1 MEGRRP
7 WSAQE
12 LLRDAGHPFP
22 HSPYLS
28 ATPCS
33 WGAVYFPEHW
43 RDFHDYLSYRLLEKS
58 ISLSDKIVPDVRSN
72 RWQRSW
78 KRFFIEFAW
87 LCGYVMV
94 YPNYDNFLSLS
105 TNHVE
110 IGSHVADLSI
120 KAKKKAQF
128 VVPLMTSDSHGLS
141 LLQLPNEELPALD
154 DLPIVD
160 LFGHLTSMEILQ
172 SQTLDQQ
179 SILAD
184 AKLSCRV

>member
-7 WSAQE
+7 WSAQQI
-12 LLRDAGHPFP
+12 LRDAGHPYP

-33 WGAVYFPEHW
+33 WGAVYFPEYW
-43 RDFHDYLSYRLLEKS
+43 RDFHDYLSHRILETS
-58 ISLSDKIVPDVRSN
+58 RPLTEQIVPDVRSN

-87 LCGYVMV
+87 LCGYVML
-94 YPNYDNFLSLS
+94 YPNYDDFLSLS

-110 IGSHVADLSI
+110 IGSHVADLSV

-128 VVPLMTSDSHGLS
+128 VVPLIPLDDHGMS
-141 LLQLPNEELPALD
+141 LLQLPNEELPNLD
-154 DLPIVD
+154 DLPVVD
-160 LFGHLTSMEILQ
+160 LFGTLVSMEMLQ
-172 SQTLDQQ
+172 SQSQGQRFVLT
-179 SILAD
+179 D
-184 AKLSCRV
+184 ARVSCRV